1 MKPQLI
7 IISAMLALL
16 VLQVT
21 SFMYDVVAQGTL
33 HHYTVYV
40 NPRSFSIQRFYVEA
54 GNSVAISFYVYRSD
68 TMTYSDIVFR
78 IFAPDGRELYPQ
90 TRIYGGFNYSFV
102 ANQAGYYTLE
112 FDNTYS
118 TLGKR
123 VDLAVVVAR
132 WRTVTATTYATTLMY
147 IATTITR
154 TVTAVVFIAST
165 QTTTSIWTVTRS
177 VTLTKTTAYTITETQ
192 VIERVRNITE
202 TLMLTTTIR
211 EATPTTIE
219 VVRTVTEKTIDIPT
233 LIGVAVA
240 LLVIGVAIGIITTRS
255 GA

>member
-1 MKPQLI
+1 
-7 IISAMLALL
+7 
-16 VLQVT
+16 
-21 SFMYDVVAQGTL
+21 
-33 HHYTVYV
+33 
-40 NPRSFSIQRFYVEA
+40 
-54 GNSVAISFYVYRSD
+54 
-68 TMTYSDIVFR
+68 MTYSDIVFR
-78 IFAPDGRELYPQ
+78 IFAPDGRELYPR

-102 ANQAGYYTLE
+102 ANQAGYYILE

-132 WRTVTATTYATTLMY
+132 CRTVTATIYAMTTMY
-147 IATTITR
+147 MAPTIAR
-154 TVTAVVFIAST
+154 TVTAVVFITSA

-177 VTLTKTTAYTITETQ
+177 ATLTKSTTYTT
-192 VIERVRNITE
+192 TE

-211 EATPTTIE
+211 EVAPTTIE
-219 VVRTVTEKTIDIPT
+219 VTRTVTEKTIDIPT
-233 LIGVAVA
+233 LAGIAVV